1 MMTGLETLISQASSH
16 IGQIAIETLNEGEGK
31 FLGIFDQR
39 LNKKTEQAIAAAST
53 TYTQQYFQR
62 YGTVHLFGIS
72 PGVPLDSIY
81 TEVSV
86 WVSPEPELLD
96 IVQNPSHEKKL
107 PIQSVGNSRGT
118 SIQHRQQL
126 GMDTVDENRYLVVF
140 GEPGSG
146 KSTFLR
152 KIGLD
157 ILNGKKLNKF
167 VPRTYFPVL
176 IDCQTLS
183 SKKLHIE
190 QNLVDLFRAYGFP
203 LAEKLT
209 KKALEQGKLLILLD
223 GVDRLENEHRQE
235 TIAHIETVINQYP
248 QNYFIVSDRMTAPK
262 AWKKLMPV
270 ALSRFNSDQ
279 ISQHIDRW
287 YRAASGQQPPLTPPS
302 KRHREPTATS
312 CLSALQQPENQ
323 VSRRLAQVPW
333 LLNLLCFVYDHR
345 QTLPENE
352 ISLYQQAI
360 ELFLAKTGPHLNHSA
375 IKSWLSQIAYQ
386 GLVKEKFCFS
396 QSELMTQI
404 TPDVI
409 NSANAQTA
417 EEMLQAI
424 ASPRGLLFPINDH
437 QFTFAHGNLQDFFTA
452 LYILEHQ
459 LIATTVKTSFTSWR
473 WQQVFVFL
481 AGLRTPNADKL
492 LLLIEAAGLE
502 SLNQDQ
508 EINQNSDSEGNK
520 LKSLLDWTIGV
531 TDATSDTII
540 VVAKQTAALFTVF
553 ALDQVFNHQNLLMK
567 ELDLTLHNDPLL
579 AHSLK
584 LTERLGLNLTEIIQ
598 NTRLLTNDLRQ
609 NLTFALSQPLDIDK
623 SSRNL
628 TRNLARK
635 LAQDRA
641 RYLSLSFDR
650 VLANQPEMSL
660 DRARDLAFLSILAQ
674 QLQTIPVFNDLSKLI
689 ADLESLQ
696 SQIPSNNDSV
706 EVHTQFRKLLWK
718 TWLSHL
724 NLDPQMLELSS
735 EEKQSLIDYFSGC
748 DLLVKCKA
756 AALDV
761 TPDTWQIISQRM
773 LQPRE

>member
-1 MMTGLETLISQASSH
+1 MTELETLISKAATH
-16 IGQIAIETLNEGEGK
+16 IAQIAIETLNEGEGK
-31 FLGIFDQR
+31 FLGIFDKR
-39 LNKKTEQAIAAAST
+39 LSKKTEEAIAAAST
-53 TYTQQYFQR
+53 IYTQQYFQR

-96 IVQNPSHEKKL
+96 IVQNPSNEKKL
-107 PIQSVGNSRGT
+107 PIQSGANSRGT
-118 SIQHRQQL
+118 SIKDRQEL
-126 GMDTVDENRYLVVF
+126 GSDTVDENRYLVVF

-157 ILNGKKLNKF
+157 ILKGQKLNKF

-176 IDCQTLS
+176 IDCQTLPGR
-183 SKKLHIE
+183 KLQIE
-190 QNLVDLFRAYGFP
+190 ENLVDLFRAYSFP

-209 KKALEQGKLLILLD
+209 KKALEQGQLLILLD
-223 GVDRLENEHRQE
+223 GVDRLDNESRQE
-235 TIAHIETVINQYP
+235 TIAHIETVIQQYP
-248 QNYFIVSDRMTAPK
+248 KNHFIVSDRISAPK
-262 AWKKLMPV
+262 AWQKLMPV
-270 ALSRFNSDQ
+270 GLAKFNPQQ

-287 YRAASGQQPPLTPPS
+287 YRAASSSQQT
-302 KRHREPTATS
+302 EAFQ
-312 CLSALQQPENQ
+312 SALQQPEHETAHK
-323 VSRRLAQVPW
+323 LAQVP
-333 LLNLLCFVYDHR
+333 LFLNWLCFTYYHR
-345 QTLPENE
+345 QMIPENPS
-352 ISLYQQAI
+352 SLYQQTI
-360 ELFLAKTGPHLNHSA
+360 DIFLEATAPHLNITE

-386 GLVKEKFCFS
+386 SLMKENFCFS
-396 QSELMTQI
+396 RSELISQL

-409 NSANAQTA
+409 KSAKAQTA
-417 EEMLQAI
+417 EEILQAI
-424 ASPRGLLFPINDH
+424 ATDRGILSSINDH

-459 LIATTVKTSFTSWR
+459 LIPTTVKTSFTSWR
-473 WQQVFVFL
+473 WQQVFLFL

-502 SLNQDQ
+502 SLNRDQD
-508 EINQNSDSEGNK
+508 INQTSHPDGNK
-520 LKSLLDWTIGV
+520 LKSLLHWAAQV
-531 TDATSDTII
+531 TDASSDTII
-540 VVAKQTAALFTVF
+540 VAAKRTAALFTVF
-553 ALDQVFNHQNLLMK
+553 ALDQVFNHKNLLMN

-579 AHSLK
+579 THSLK
-584 LTERLGLNLTEIIQ
+584 LTKRLGLNLTEIIQ

-623 SSRNL
+623 LSRNL

-650 VLANQPEMSL
+650 VLTSHPEMSL

-674 QLQTIPVFNDLSKLI
+674 QLQTIPVFADLSPVI
-689 ADLESLQ
+689 AGLESLQ
-696 SQIPSNNDSV
+696 SEIPSNNDSV
-706 EVHTQFRKLLWK
+706 EVHTQFRQVLWE
-718 TWLSHL
+718 TWLNNL
-724 NLDPQMLELSS
+724 KLDPNLLALSS
-735 EEKQSLIDYFSGC
+735 EERQSLSNYFSGC
-748 DLLVKCKA
+748 DLLVKCRES
-756 AALDV
+756 ALHI
-761 TPDTWQIISQRM
+761 TPATWEMISGRM